1 MNYRKRDYFVRSR
14 SSVLTRLKAAAI
26 EFASIAIL
34 IVGFI
39 IAALCFV
46 DLWYAR

>member
-1 MNYRKRDYFVRSR
+1 MNYRKRSYFVRSG

-34 IVGFI
+34 IAGFI

-46 DLWYAR
+46 DLWYSR